1 MAPNYAPGIPMIVL
15 HKLKGEDFFLNAD
28 LVESVEETPD
38 TIITL
43 VDGRRIVVSDSADT
57 IADRIIEYRA
67 SILVS
72 ASEMRNGEWRP
83 AEIVSPVD

>member
-1 MAPNYAPGIPMIVL
+1 MIVL

-38 TIITL
+38 TIVTL

-72 ASEMRNGEWRP
+72 ASEMRTGTRHSFE
-83 AEIVSPVD
+83 AVHPVD

>member
-1 MAPNYAPGIPMIVL
+1 MIVL

-28 LVESVEETPD
+28 LIESIEETPD
-38 TIITL
+38 TIVTL

-72 ASEMRNGEWRP
+72 ASEMRAGEWRP
-83 AEIVSPVD
+83 AEAVHPVD